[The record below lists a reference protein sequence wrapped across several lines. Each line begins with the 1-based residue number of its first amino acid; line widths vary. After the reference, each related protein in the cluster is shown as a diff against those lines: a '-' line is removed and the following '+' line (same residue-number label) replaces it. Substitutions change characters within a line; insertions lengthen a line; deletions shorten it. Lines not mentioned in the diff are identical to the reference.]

1 MKSPD
6 VIVVG
11 GGISGLALAFFAARD
26 GKQVLVLES
35 SERIGGCLDSRRH
48 GDYWFELGAH
58 TCYNSY
64 TTLIEILEGTG
75 MMGKLVPRGDARK
88 VFGLLRGGKLTTMG
102 PLSVL
107 FQFNP
112 FELLLSMP
120 VGLFA
125 SKAGRSTAEYYGKL
139 LGRNNFAKVLGPFLS
154 AVPSQSAD
162 GFPAE
167 GAGSLFK
174 KRPRR
179 EDVIKTWTLQGGL
192 GTIAEAIAKVPGIQ
206 VRSGCAVQHVVR
218 TAAGYQVATAGG
230 EVLDAPL
237 LAMAVPP
244 AAASQLLQSAEP
256 ELAQA
261 LAAIQM
267 ASVDTLGAVVAK
279 DGLPLPELAFVVP
292 LQDTFFSAVTR
303 DAVPDASHR
312 GVSFHFRPGQ
322 TAEQQRA
329 RMCEVLGVPNEK
341 LLATFARHTE
351 LPSPQVGHGERVA
364 ALDAAVA
371 GRPMALCG
379 NYFAGLAIEDCVARS
394 KAEWLRLNPAG

>member
-1 MKSPD
+1 MKTPD

-35 SERIGGCLDSRRH
+35 SDRIGGCLDSRRH

-64 TTLIEILEGTG
+64 TTLIEILEATG
-75 MMGKLVPRGDARK
+75 LMGKLVPRGEARK
-88 VFGLLRGGKLTTMG
+88 VFALLRDGKISTMG
-102 PLSVL
+102 PMSVM
-107 FQFNP
+107 FQFNWL
-112 FELLLSMP
+112 ELLVSLPM
-120 VGLFA
+120 GLFA
-125 SKAGRSTAEYYGKL
+125 SKTGRSTAEYYGKL

-154 AVPSQSAD
+154 AVPSQAAD

-192 GTIAEAIAKVPGIQ
+192 GTVAEAIATVPGIE
-206 VRSGCAVQHVVR
+206 VRTNCAVQHVAR
-218 TAAGYQVATAGG
+218 ADGGYQVTTAKG
-230 EVLDAPL
+230 EVLAVPQ

-244 AAASQLLQSAEP
+244 ATAARLLQSAEP
-256 ELAQA
+256 QLVKA
-261 LAAIQM
+261 LSAIQM
-267 ASVDTLGAVVAK
+267 AAVDTLGAVVAK
-279 DGLPLPELAFVVP
+279 AELNLPDLAFVVP
-292 LQDTFFSAVTR
+292 QQDTFFSAVTR
-303 DAVPDASHR
+303 DAVPDPDRR
-312 GVSFHFRPGQ
+312 GFAFHFRPGQ
-322 TAEQQRA
+322 SAALQRQ
-329 RMCEVLGVPNEK
+329 RMVEVLGVPEES
-341 LLATFARHTE
+341 LQATFSRHTD

-371 GRPMALCG
+371 GKPLALCG
-379 NYFAGLAIEDCVARS
+379 NYFVGLAIEDCVARS
-394 KAEWLRLNPAG
+394 KAEWLRLKAAG